1 MNPLEGQP
9 WQTTCRVCGRQTCP
23 RAEAVA
29 SWMRTMLDRV
39 HGTQMRG
46 AGQRGLREA
55 LAMEGVLIT
64 THLEVW
70 SRALEGVCADCIAD
84 VAPETDA
91 KLQDPEAMHEAALE
105 RWRTSAPELVS
116 DAVESAVD
124 DVLEAAREAAR
135 KAAPPKP
142 TS

>member
-1 MNPLEGQP
+1 M
-9 WQTTCRVCGRQTCP
+9 
-23 RAEAVA
+23 AA
-29 SWMRTMLDRV
+29 WMRTMLDRV

-46 AGQRGLREA
+46 AGRRGLREA

-70 SRALEGVCADCIAD
+70 SRALEGVCPDCIAD

-105 RWRTSAPELVS
+105 RWRISAPELVS

-124 DVLEAAREAAR
+124 DTLQAAREAATR
-135 KAAPPKP
+135 NKP
-142 TS
+142 TT

>member
-1 MNPLEGQP
+1 MNPMEGQP

-23 RAEAVA
+23 KTEAVA

-70 SRALEGVCADCIAD
+70 SRALEGVCPDCIAE

-91 KLQDPEAMHEAALE
+91 RLQDPEAMHEASLE

-124 DVLEAAREAAR
+124 DVLEAAREAATR
-135 KAAPPKP
+135 DKP
-142 TS
+142 TNGA

>member
-1 MNPLEGQP
+1 
-9 WQTTCRVCGRQTCP
+9 
-23 RAEAVA
+23 
-29 SWMRTMLDRV
+29 MRTMLDRV
-39 HGTQMRG
+39 HGAQMRG
-46 AGQRGLREA
+46 AGRRGLREA

-70 SRALEGVCADCIAD
+70 SRALEGVCPDCIAE

-124 DVLEAAREAAR
+124 DVLQAAREAATR
-135 KAAPPKP
+135 NKPPP
-142 TS
+142 SE

>member
-1 MNPLEGQP
+1 MTPMEGQS
-9 WQTTCRVCGRQTCP
+9 WQMTCRVCGRQTCP
-23 RAEAVA
+23 KPEAVA

-39 HGTQMRG
+39 HGAQMRG

-70 SRALEGVCADCIAD
+70 SRALEGVCPDCIAQ

-91 KLQDPEAMHEAALE
+91 KLQDPEAMHEAALA

-116 DAVESAVD
+116 DAVESAVED
-124 DVLEAAREAAR
+124 TLQAAREAATR
-135 KAAPPKP
+135 NKP
-142 TS
+142 TP

>member
-1 MNPLEGQP
+1 MTPMEGQP

-23 RAEAVA
+23 KPEAVA

-39 HGTQMRG
+39 HGAQMRG

-70 SRALEGVCADCIAD
+70 SRALEGVCPDCIAE

-91 KLQDPEAMHEAALE
+91 KLQDPEAMHEAALA

-116 DAVESAVD
+116 DAVEAAVD
-124 DVLEAAREAAR
+124 DTLQAAREAATR
-135 KAAPPKP
+135 NKP

>member
-29 SWMRTMLDRV
+29 AWMRTMLDRV

-70 SRALEGVCADCIAD
+70 SRALEGVCPDCIAE

-91 KLQDPEAMHEAALE
+91 RLQAPEAMHEASLE